1 MNKEMGPFEHL
12 DTTIYL
18 VFSPISSHL
27 VAIPGPK
34 LFNKITTYERSLAAK
49 YIFVREIELQMH
61 AMLVWTPLR
70 KQRTIY
76 QSTTSEIS
84 AVEKDVAP
92 NTTKFRVKY

>member
-1 MNKEMGPFEHL
+1 MNKEMGPFEHF

-49 YIFVREIELQMH
+49 YIFVREIELEMH

-76 QSTTSEIS
+76 QSTT
-84 AVEKDVAP
+84 
-92 NTTKFRVKY
+92 

>member
-34 LFNKITTYERSLAAK
+34 LFNKITTYGRSLAA
-49 YIFVREIELQMH
+49 IFVREIELQMH
-61 AMLVWTPLR
+61 AMLV
-70 KQRTIY
+70 
-76 QSTTSEIS
+76 
-84 AVEKDVAP
+84 
-92 NTTKFRVKY
+92 

>member
-49 YIFVREIELQMH
+49 YIFVREIKLEIH
-61 AMLVWTPLR
+61 AMLVLKTIGR
-70 KQRTIY
+70 KENNIPIKVLETRPNCLIDTIA
-76 QSTTSEIS
+76 SDSG
-84 AVEKDVAP
+84 
-92 NTTKFRVKY
+92 